1 MRIKSHQHLWKTLK
15 TCKHVVRAQIPP
27 HMLERQKTVAFRG
40 DTRHPNQIFSTG
52 LKARSPGDAPIIR
65 FHPSML
71 HTNWESAICLSG
83 YFVGATY
90 FPDTSTDTYI
100 YVIDNQQTFNTG
112 KLIARII
119 ANSSDFAT
127 NIRTPLYLRDLAFQ
141 ELTTTDI
148 PTNNILM
155 AIELAERK
163 LEQSSIDWQ
172 VSFQIKDYVLNSKAK
187 GKKNTNTCSR
197 IIKEYPPGNYQFTT
211 RAIDKKAQEWLNK
224 YSPEKP
230 TLSSQNALNHPTSFN
245 RFSVHSVSLRN
256 PVPSTP
262 V

>member
-1 MRIKSHQHLWKTLK
+1 MKTEDPSIANEPKLVIKPTDSLYAEMTQ
-15 TCKHVVRAQIPP
+15 
-27 HMLERQKTVAFRG
+27 
-40 DTRHPNQIFSTG
+40 
-52 LKARSPGDAPIIR
+52 
-65 FHPSML
+65 
-71 HTNWESAICLSG
+71 
-83 YFVGATY
+83 YFDE
-90 FPDTSTDTYI
+90 DTSSASPFIPFQNFVNRMAFWMATGSGKSL
-100 YVIDNQQTFNTG
+100 VII
-112 KLIARII
+112 KLIEILD
-119 ANSSDFAT
+119 N
-127 NIRTPLYLRDLAFQ
+127 LMKKDL
-141 ELTTTDI
+141 I